1 MIRLNLETKNKAQEI
16 LKEYLENNAS
26 EILANK
32 INNGVKIQKDDK
44 TLLNKKDLNGFMKFA
59 SDEARKQTESG
70 ASFACI
76 ESDAVFGWA
85 MHYFEEDEIVGEL
98 YNEDGT
104 KYQSPIPKPQEPKI
118 ESPKKVENKQPTL
131 FDLLT
136 ENNQEEN
143 NEKINSVKKIEEKH
157 EKIEKNVKKTEKIEE
172 KMENNLNLILS
183 NNKIVDKETGEI
195 IEDLNIEKSIHKK
208 SMYKLHSLFEGKIEI
223 QWG

>member
-32 INNGVKIQKDDK
+32 INNGVKIQKDGK

-76 ESDAVFGWA
+76 ESDVVFGWA
-85 MHYFEEDEIVGEL
+85 IHYFEEDKIVGEL

-104 KYQSPIPKPQEPKI
+104 KYQSPTPKPQTPKV
-118 ESPKKVENKQPTL
+118 ELPKKVENKQPTL

-136 ENNQEEN
+136 ENKQENVSEN
-143 NEKINSVKKIEEKH
+143 KNVEKSKENV
-157 EKIEKNVKKTEKIEE
+157 EKIEKNVQKTEKIEE
-172 KMENNLNLILS
+172 KIENNSNLIFS
-183 NNKIVDKETGEI
+183 DNKIVDKETGEI
-195 IEDLNIEKSIHKK
+195 IEDLNIEKSIHKQ
-208 SMYKLHSLFEGKIEI
+208 SMYKLYSLLEGKIEI
-223 QWG
+223 Q

>member
-1 MIRLNLETKNKAQEI
+1 MELNLKTKNLAEEKI
-16 LKEYLENNAS
+16 KKYLEENVS
-26 EILANK
+26 EELAEK
-32 INNGVKIQKDDK
+32 INNGVKIQKDGQ
-44 TLLNKKDLNGFMKFA
+44 TLLNRKDLTNFLKFA
-59 SDEARKQTESG
+59 SLEAKKQ
-70 ASFACI
+70 ADINANFACI
-76 ESDAVFGWA
+76 DDAVVFGWA
-85 MHYFEEDEIVGEL
+85 VHYFEEDKIIGEL

-104 KYQSPIPKPQEPKI
+104 KYQSPIPKPQVPKI

>member
-32 INNGVKIQKDDK
+32 INNGVKIQKDGK

-85 MHYFEEDEIVGEL
+85 IHYFEEDKIVGEL

-104 KYQSPIPKPQEPKI
+104 KYQSPTPKPQTPKV
-118 ESPKKVENKQPTL
+118 ELPKKVENKQPTL

-136 ENNQEEN
+136 ENKQENVSEN
-143 NEKINSVKKIEEKH
+143 KNVEKSIENV
-157 EKIEKNVKKTEKIEE
+157 EKIEKNVQKTEKIEE
-172 KMENNLNLILS
+172 KIENNSNLIFS
-183 NNKIVDKETGEI
+183 DNKIVDKETGEI
-195 IEDLNIEKSIHKK
+195 IEDLNIEKSIHKQ
-208 SMYKLHSLFEGKIEI
+208 SMYKLYSLFEGKIEI
-223 QWG
+223 Q

>member
-32 INNGVKIQKDDK
+32 INNGVKIQKDGK

-85 MHYFEEDEIVGEL
+85 IHYFEEDKIVGEL

-104 KYQSPIPKPQEPKI
+104 KYQSPTPKSLTPKVEI
-118 ESPKKVENKQPTL
+118 PKKVENKQPTL

-143 NEKINSVKKIEEKH
+143 NEKIKNMEKIGEKH
-157 EKIEKNVKKTEKIEE
+157 EKIEKYVQKTEKIEE
-172 KMENNLNLILS
+172 KIENNSNLIIS

-195 IEDLNIEKSIHKK
+195 IEDLNIEKSIHKQ
-208 SMYKLHSLFEGKIEI
+208 SMYKLYSLFDGKIEI
-223 QWG
+223 Q

>member
-32 INNGVKIQKDDK
+32 INNGVKIQKDGK

-59 SDEARKQTESG
+59 TDEARKQTESG

-85 MHYFEEDEIVGEL
+85 IHYFEEDKIVGEL

-104 KYQSPIPKPQEPKI
+104 KYQSPTPKPQTPKV
-118 ESPKKVENKQPTL
+118 ELPKKVENKQPTL

-136 ENNQEEN
+136 ENKQENVSEN
-143 NEKINSVKKIEEKH
+143 
-157 EKIEKNVKKTEKIEE
+157 KN
-172 KMENNLNLILS
+172 M
-183 NNKIVDKETGEI
+183 
-195 IEDLNIEKSIHKK
+195 EKSL
-208 SMYKLHSLFEGKIEI
+208 Y
-223 QWG
+223 

>member
-1 MIRLNLETKNKAQEI
+1 MKILLEAKSKAQERI
-16 LKEYLENNAS
+16 KEYLENNAS

-32 INNGVKIQKDDK
+32 INNGVKIQKDGK
-44 TLLNKKDLNGFMKFA
+44 TLLNKKDLNGFTKFA
-59 SDEARKQTESG
+59 SDEARKQAGSD

-76 ESDAVFGWA
+76 DDVVFGWA
-85 MHYFEEDEIVGEL
+85 THYFEEDEIVGDL

-104 KYQSPIPKPQEPKI
+104 KYQSPIPKPQVPKI

-195 IEDLNIEKSIHKK
+195 IEDLNIEKSIHKQ
-208 SMYKLHSLFEGKIEI
+208 SMYKLYSLFDGKIEI
-223 QWG
+223 Q

>member
-1 MIRLNLETKNKAQEI
+1 MKILLEAKNKAQERI
-16 LKEYLENNAS
+16 KEYLENNAS

-32 INNGVKIQKDDK
+32 INNGVKIQKDGK

-59 SDEARKQTESG
+59 SDEARKQAGSD

-76 ESDAVFGWA
+76 DDDIVFGWA
-85 MHYFEEDEIVGEL
+85 THYFEEDEIVGDL

-104 KYQSPIPKPQEPKI
+104 KYQSPIPKPQVPKI

-223 QWG
+223 Q

>member
-32 INNGVKIQKDDK
+32 INNGVKIQKDGK

-85 MHYFEEDEIVGEL
+85 MHYFQEDEIVGEL

-104 KYQSPIPKPQEPKI
+104 KYQSPIPKPQTPKV
-118 ESPKKVENKQPTL
+118 ELPKKVENKQPTL
-131 FDLLT
+131 FDLLN

-143 NEKINSVKKIEEKH
+143 IEKIKNVEKIDEKH
-157 EKIEKNVKKTEKIEE
+157 EKIEKNMQKTEKFEE
-172 KMENNLNLILS
+172 KIENNSNLILS

-195 IEDLNIEKSIHKK
+195 IEDLNIEKSIHKQ
-208 SMYKLHSLFEGKIEI
+208 SMYKLYSLFDGKIEI
-223 QWG
+223 Q

>member
-1 MIRLNLETKNKAQEI
+1 MKILLEAKNKAQERI
-16 LKEYLENNAS
+16 KEYLENNAS

-59 SDEARKQTESG
+59 SDEARKQAGSD

-76 ESDAVFGWA
+76 DDDVVFGWA
-85 MHYFEEDEIVGEL
+85 THYFEEDEIVGDL

-104 KYQSPIPKPQEPKI
+104 KYQSPIPKPQVPKI

-223 QWG
+223 Q

>member
-1 MIRLNLETKNKAQEI
+1 MKILLEAKSKAQERI
-16 LKEYLENNAS
+16 KEYLENNAS

-59 SDEARKQTESG
+59 SDEARKQAGSD

-76 ESDAVFGWA
+76 DDDIVFGWA
-85 MHYFEEDEIVGEL
+85 THYFEEDEIVGDL

-104 KYQSPIPKPQEPKI
+104 KYQSPIPKPQVPKI

-223 QWG
+223 Q

>member
-1 MIRLNLETKNKAQEI
+1 MKILLEAKSKAQERI
-16 LKEYLENNAS
+16 KEYLENNAS

-44 TLLNKKDLNGFMKFA
+44 TLLNKKDLNRFTKFA
-59 SDEARKQTESG
+59 SDEARKQAGSD

-76 ESDAVFGWA
+76 DDDIVFGWA
-85 MHYFEEDEIVGEL
+85 THYFEEDEIVGDL

-104 KYQSPIPKPQEPKI
+104 KYQSPTPKSLTPKVEI
-118 ESPKKVENKQPTL
+118 PKKVENKQPTL

-143 NEKINSVKKIEEKH
+143 NGKIKNMEKIGEKH
-157 EKIEKNVKKTEKIEE
+157 EKIEKYVQKTEKIEE
-172 KMENNLNLILS
+172 KIENNSNLIIS

-195 IEDLNIEKSIHKK
+195 IEDLNIEKSIHKQ
-208 SMYKLHSLFEGKIEI
+208 SMYKLYSLFDGKIEI
-223 QWG
+223 Q

>member
-1 MIRLNLETKNKAQEI
+1 MKILLEAKSKAQERI
-16 LKEYLENNAS
+16 KEYLENNAS

-44 TLLNKKDLNGFMKFA
+44 TLLNKKDLNGFTKFA
-59 SDEARKQTESG
+59 SDEARKQAGSD

-76 ESDAVFGWA
+76 DDDIVFGWA
-85 MHYFEEDEIVGEL
+85 THYFEEDEIVGDL

-104 KYQSPIPKPQEPKI
+104 KYQSPTPKSLTPKVEI
-118 ESPKKVENKQPTL
+118 PKKVENKQPTL

-143 NEKINSVKKIEEKH
+143 NGKIKNMEKIGEKH
-157 EKIEKNVKKTEKIEE
+157 EKIEKYVQKTEKIEE
-172 KMENNLNLILS
+172 KIENNSNLIIS

-195 IEDLNIEKSIHKK
+195 IEDLNIEKSIHKQ
-208 SMYKLHSLFEGKIEI
+208 SMYKLYSLFDGKIEI
-223 QWG
+223 Q

>member
-1 MIRLNLETKNKAQEI
+1 MKILLEAKSKAQERI
-16 LKEYLENNAS
+16 KEYLENNAS

-44 TLLNKKDLNGFMKFA
+44 TLLNKKDLNGFTKFA
-59 SDEARKQTESG
+59 SDEARKQAGSD

-76 ESDAVFGWA
+76 DDDVVFGWA
-85 MHYFEEDEIVGEL
+85 THYFEEDEIVGDL

-104 KYQSPIPKPQEPKI
+104 KYQSPIPKPQVPKI

-157 EKIEKNVKKTEKIEE
+157 EKIEKNVQKTEKIEE
-172 KMENNLNLILS
+172 KLENNSNLILS

-195 IEDLNIEKSIHKK
+195 IEDLNIEKSIHKQ
-208 SMYKLHSLFEGKIEI
+208 SMYKLYSLFDGKIEI
-223 QWG
+223 Q

>member
-32 INNGVKIQKDDK
+32 INNGVKIQKDGK

-59 SDEARKQTESG
+59 SDKARKQAGSD

-76 ESDAVFGWA
+76 DDDIVFGWA
-85 MHYFEEDEIVGEL
+85 THYFEEDEIVGDL

-104 KYQSPIPKPQEPKI
+104 KYQSPTPKLQTQKI
-118 ESPKKVENKQPTL
+118 SQTKKVENKQPTL

-136 ENNQEEN
+136 ENKQENVLEN
-143 NEKINSVKKIEEKH
+143 KNVEKSIEKVG
-157 EKIEKNVKKTEKIEE
+157 KIEKYVQKTEKIEE
-172 KMENNLNLILS
+172 KIENNSNLIIS

-195 IEDLNIEKSIHKK
+195 IEDLNIEKSIHKQ
-208 SMYKLHSLFEGKIEI
+208 SMYKLYSLFDGKIEI
-223 QWG
+223 Q

>member
-104 KYQSPIPKPQEPKI
+104 KYQSPIPKPQVPKI

-136 ENNQEEN
+136 ENKQENVSEN
-143 NEKINSVKKIEEKH
+143 KNVEKSKENV
-157 EKIEKNVKKTEKIEE
+157 EKIEKNVQKTEKIEE
-172 KMENNLNLILS
+172 KIENNSNLIFS
-183 NNKIVDKETGEI
+183 DNKIVDKETGEI
-195 IEDLNIEKSIHKK
+195 IEDLNIEKSIHKQ
-208 SMYKLHSLFEGKIEI
+208 SMYKLYSLLEGKIEI
-223 QWG
+223 Q

>member
-32 INNGVKIQKDDK
+32 INNGVKIQKDGK

-76 ESDAVFGWA
+76 ESNAVFVWA
-85 MHYFEEDEIVGEL
+85 IHYFEEDKIVGEL

-104 KYQSPIPKPQEPKI
+104 KYQSPTPKQQTPKI
-118 ESPKKVENKQPTL
+118 ELPKKVENKQPTL

-136 ENNQEEN
+136 ENKQENVSEN
-143 NEKINSVKKIEEKH
+143 KNVEKSIENV
-157 EKIEKNVKKTEKIEE
+157 EKIEKNVQKTEKIEE
-172 KMENNLNLILS
+172 KIENNSNLIIS

-195 IEDLNIEKSIHKK
+195 IEDLNIEKSIHKQ
-208 SMYKLHSLFEGKIEI
+208 SMYKLYSLFDGKIEI
-223 QWG
+223 Q

>member
-32 INNGVKIQKDDK
+32 INNGVKIQKDGK

-85 MHYFEEDEIVGEL
+85 MHYFEEDKIVGEL

-104 KYQSPIPKPQEPKI
+104 KYQYPTPKPQTPKV
-118 ESPKKVENKQPTL
+118 ELPKKVENKQPTL

-136 ENNQEEN
+136 ENKQENVSEN
-143 NEKINSVKKIEEKH
+143 KNVEKSIENV
-157 EKIEKNVKKTEKIEE
+157 EKIEKNVQKTEKIEE
-172 KMENNLNLILS
+172 KIENNSNLIFS
-183 NNKIVDKETGEI
+183 DNKIVDKETGEI
-195 IEDLNIEKSIHKK
+195 IEDLNIEKSIHKQ
-208 SMYKLHSLFEGKIEI
+208 SMYKLYSLLEGKIEI
-223 QWG
+223 Q

>member
-32 INNGVKIQKDDK
+32 INNGVKIQKDGK

-85 MHYFEEDEIVGEL
+85 IHYFEEDKIVGEL

-104 KYQSPIPKPQEPKI
+104 KYQYPTPKPQTPKV
-118 ESPKKVENKQPTL
+118 ELPKKVENKQPTL

-136 ENNQEEN
+136 ENKQENVSEN
-143 NEKINSVKKIEEKH
+143 KNVEKSIENV
-157 EKIEKNVKKTEKIEE
+157 EKIEKNVQKTEKIEE
-172 KMENNLNLILS
+172 KIENNSNLIFS
-183 NNKIVDKETGEI
+183 DNKIVDKETGEI
-195 IEDLNIEKSIHKK
+195 IEDLNIEKSIHKQ
-208 SMYKLHSLFEGKIEI
+208 SMYKLYSLFEGKIEI
-223 QWG
+223 Q

>member
-1 MIRLNLETKNKAQEI
+1 MKILLEAKNKAQERI
-16 LKEYLENNAS
+16 KEYLENNAS

-59 SDEARKQTESG
+59 SDEARKQAGSD

-76 ESDAVFGWA
+76 DDDVVFGWA
-85 MHYFEEDEIVGEL
+85 THYFEEDEIVGDL

-104 KYQSPIPKPQEPKI
+104 KYQSPIPKPQVPKI

-136 ENNQEEN
+136 ENNQENVTEN
-143 NEKINSVKKIEEKH
+143 KNVEKSIENV
-157 EKIEKNVKKTEKIEE
+157 EKIEKNVQKTEKIEE
-172 KMENNLNLILS
+172 KIENNSNLIFS
-183 NNKIVDKETGEI
+183 DNKIVDKETGEI
-195 IEDLNIEKSIHKK
+195 IEDLNIEKSIHKQ
-208 SMYKLHSLFEGKIEI
+208 SMYKLYSLLEGKIEI
-223 QWG
+223 Q

>member
-104 KYQSPIPKPQEPKI
+104 KYQSPIPKPQVPKI

-223 QWG
+223 Q

>member
-1 MIRLNLETKNKAQEI
+1 MKILLEAKNKAQERI
-16 LKEYLENNAS
+16 KEYLENNAS

-44 TLLNKKDLNGFMKFA
+44 TLLNKKDLNGFTKFA
-59 SDEARKQTESG
+59 SDEARKQAGSD

-76 ESDAVFGWA
+76 DDDIVFGWA
-85 MHYFEEDEIVGEL
+85 THYFEEDEIVGDL

-104 KYQSPIPKPQEPKI
+104 KYQSPIPKPQVPKI

-208 SMYKLHSLFEGKIEI
+208 SMYKLYSLFEGKLEM
-223 QWG
+223 Q

>member
-1 MIRLNLETKNKAQEI
+1 MKILLETKNKAQEI

-104 KYQSPIPKPQEPKI
+104 KYQSPIPKPQVPKI

-223 QWG
+223 Q

>member
-32 INNGVKIQKDDK
+32 INNGVKIQKDGK

-104 KYQSPIPKPQEPKI
+104 KYQSPIPKPQVPKI

-136 ENNQEEN
+136 ENKQENVSEN
-143 NEKINSVKKIEEKH
+143 KNVEKSIENV
-157 EKIEKNVKKTEKIEE
+157 EKIEKNVQKTEKIEE
-172 KMENNLNLILS
+172 KIENNSNLIFS
-183 NNKIVDKETGEI
+183 DNKIVDKETGEI
-195 IEDLNIEKSIHKK
+195 IEDLNIEKSIHKQ
-208 SMYKLHSLFEGKIEI
+208 SMYKLYSLLEGKIEI
-223 QWG
+223 Q

>member
-32 INNGVKIQKDDK
+32 INNGVKIQKDGK

-104 KYQSPIPKPQEPKI
+104 KYQSPIPKPQVPKI

-143 NEKINSVKKIEEKH
+143 NEKINNVKKIEEKY
-157 EKIEKNVKKTEKIEE
+157 EKIEKNVQKTEKIEE
-172 KMENNLNLILS
+172 KIENNSNLIFS
-183 NNKIVDKETGEI
+183 DNKIVDKETGEI
-195 IEDLNIEKSIHKK
+195 IEDLNIEKSIHKQ
-208 SMYKLHSLFEGKIEI
+208 SMYKLYSLLEGKIEI
-223 QWG
+223 Q